1 MTSTESALNM
11 QNTILSGRSCLS
23 SQAATSRTAM
33 THAASM
39 G

>member
-1 MTSTESALNM
+1 MTSAERALNM
-11 QNTILSGRSCLS
+11 QKITRPGDSFAS

-33 THAASM
+33 SQAASI